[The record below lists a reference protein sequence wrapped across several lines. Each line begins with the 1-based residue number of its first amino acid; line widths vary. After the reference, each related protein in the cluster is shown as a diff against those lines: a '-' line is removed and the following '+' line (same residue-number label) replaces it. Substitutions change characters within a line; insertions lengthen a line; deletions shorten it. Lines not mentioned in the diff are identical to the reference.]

1 MVSGKWAYRSYLN
14 QPDQPVFGQG
24 VMTFEELS
32 ENLFVGTLDMGGG
45 YVMNLQGIETGGGP
59 GEPAAIRMVGL
70 GVPGSPTA
78 GWRYDYQCWPAYH
91 WPNGVDQ
98 VPSLVG
104 TTIRV
109 VPHNGAPAGVVASF
123 IAVSQA

>member
-14 QPDQPVFGQG
+14 EADQPVFGQG
-24 VMTFEELS
+24 VMSFEALS
-32 ENLFVGTLDMGGG
+32 EHLFAGTLDMGGG
-45 YVMNLQGIETGGGP
+45 YVMNLHGVELP
-59 GEPAAIRMVGL
+59 GEPAAIRIVGL
-70 GVPGSPTA
+70 GIPGSPTA
-78 GWRYDYQCWPAYH
+78 GWRYDYQGWPAYA

-109 VPHNGAPAGVVASF
+109 VPHNGQPAGIVASF
-123 IAVSQA
+123 IAVSEG